1 MADKTRVIFM
11 GTADLACPSLIA
23 LAEHPQCEVI
33 GVYTQPDRPAG
44 RGQDLRKSPVKDC
57 AEKLALQILQPKKL
71 HDPSAIE
78 ELAALEPDLI
88 VVAAYGQ
95 ILPPAVLELPAH
107 GCLNVHAS
115 LLPRHRGAAPIQWAI
130 LEGDAETGVTLM
142 QMDKGLDTG
151 EMVATK
157 CTPIHPEDNAQT
169 LHDRLAEIGAKLL
182 SEKLSDY
189 LAGKL
194 SAQPQ
199 PKEGVTYAQKI
210 EKIDGQI
217 DWTQPAARIE
227 RQIRALTPW
236 PGAFT
241 SLPTEKQRRLKIT
254 EANVSEASGSAG
266 MVLGADSSGIIIAC
280 GEGTLILQTIQ
291 REGAKKMTAAEFL
304 RGFSLEYGATLGGT
318 SSTSS
323 Q

>member
-1 MADKTRVIFM
+1 M

-23 LAEHPQCEVI
+23 LAEHPQCEVV

-44 RGQDLRKSPVKDC
+44 RGQELRKSPVKDC

-71 HDPSAIE
+71 HDPSAIK

-95 ILPPAVLELPAH
+95 ILPPAILELPTH
-107 GCLNVHAS
+107 GCLNIHAS

-151 EMVATK
+151 EKVATK

-169 LHDRLAEIGAKLL
+169 LHDRLAEMGAKLL
-182 SEKLSDY
+182 TEKLNDF

-194 SAQPQ
+194 PLKPQ
-199 PKEGVTYAQKI
+199 PEEGVTYARKI
-210 EKIDGQI
+210 DKADGQI
-217 DWTQPAARIE
+217 DWTQPAVRIE

-241 SLPTEKQRRLKIT
+241 SLPTEKQCRLKIT
-254 EANVSEASGSAG
+254 EAILAEGSGPTGVVLDAG
-266 MVLGADSSGIIIAC
+266 PSGIVIAC
-280 GEGTLILQTIQ
+280 GEDALSLKTIQ

-304 RGFSLEYGATLGGT
+304 RGFNLETGAMMGGT
-318 SSTSS
+318 SSASS
-323 Q
+323 QK